1 MSYKNLKN
9 LFEEQSLINDIS
21 GILNWDMA
29 TYMPEN
35 SRKQRIKQI
44 TKLYDY
50 KKNIFNVIKNNNFFQ
65 QVDELELN
73 KFDKI
78 NFELMKN
85 KFDYFNS
92 IPTYKLK
99 KKAELSIECEGLWR
113 EAKEKSNFNIV
124 KKSFV
129 KLVRLIKEESEILSQ
144 IKKKKNMIAYS
155 LNMTGRLIQKN
166 YLKYLIGLRNS

>member
-1 MSYKNLKN
+1 
-9 LFEEQSLINDIS
+9 
-21 GILNWDMA
+21 
-29 TYMPEN
+29 
-35 SRKQRIKQI
+35 
-44 TKLYDY
+44 
-50 KKNIFNVIKNNNFFQ
+50 
-65 QVDELELN
+65 
-73 KFDKI
+73 
-78 NFELMKN
+78 MKN

-92 IPTYKLK
+92 IPTDKLK